1 MGVVV
6 VWDRDDGAWHAV
18 GLLGVVPVLLLM
30 GEACGSCLLGCW
42 CGVWESYSGRE
53 HLCMPARAV
62 IVVWILVFAGFRVVV
77 VVLFWAFKAVW
88 GFVCGCVFCFVGVLG
103 RSVDALV

>member
-18 GLLGVVPVLLLM
+18 GLLGVMPVLLLM

-62 IVVWILVFAGFRVVV
+62 IVAGVAGF
-77 VVLFWAFKAVW
+77 
-88 GFVCGCVFCFVGVLG
+88 CGWLCWLWLLCCSGRLRPSGALCVGVCFVL
-103 RSVDALV
+103 

>member
-1 MGVVV
+1 
-6 VWDRDDGAWHAV
+6 
-18 GLLGVVPVLLLM
+18 
-30 GEACGSCLLGCW
+30 
-42 CGVWESYSGRE
+42 
-53 HLCMPARAV
+53 MPARAV

>member
-1 MGVVV
+1 MV
-6 VWDRDDGAWHAV
+6 VWDRDGDTRHAV
-18 GLLGVVPVLLLM
+18 GLLGVMPVLLLVM
-30 GEACGSCLLGCW
+30 LLCAVTVVVVWVLLGCW

-88 GFVCGCVFCFVGVLG
+88 GFVCGCVFCFVGV
-103 RSVDALV
+103 

>member
-1 MGVVV
+1 MACCWAFGCRARAALDHAVCAVTVVV
-6 VWDRDDGAWHAV
+6 V
-18 GLLGVVPVLLLM
+18 VV
-30 GEACGSCLLGCW
+30 LLGCG